1 MVNIK
6 MDKWYVADSSTP
18 HIGFSGENRTED
30 VYITPS
36 EMQEYTY
43 TAEILNG
50 GQIIVVPLSKV
61 VYGGVDALHAL
72 LTSGQIG
79 AAGTAKMQIVARR
92 SGGSDMVVVK
102 KSNVFAVSIGES
114 INAGDAYADM
124 PASAFEQYVTAA
136 GESADKA
143 KEYAEV
149 AQNESKTSGEN
160 ATRAGEHANAA
171 KEAAGKAAASESN
184 ARQAAED
191 AQRYATSD
199 YALQAK
205 SWAVGGTGKRT
216 GEDTDNAKY
225 YAGMA
230 KDHASSAG
238 KSESNAKGSAA
249 SASESSKNAGEYSL
263 RARSAA
269 EAAEKSSSAAGKS
282 AVAAGESAKAAA
294 DSAKTAG
301 ASEANAVES
310 AKAAAD
316 SEKKASA
323 SKEAAGKS
331 AEAAADSKT
340 AAGKSEEAAAKSAQ
354 AAKDYAASIEYR
366 FGIDPV
372 SGLPAIM
379 KYEEE

>member
-6 MDKWYVADSSTP
+6 MDKWYVADSATP

-143 KEYAEV
+143 KEYAE
-149 AQNESKTSGEN
+149 ASG
-160 ATRAGEHANAA
+160 RYAGEA
-171 KEAAGKAAASESN
+171 K
-184 ARQAAED
+184 
-191 AQRYATSD
+191 
-199 YALQAK
+199 
-205 SWAVGGTGKRT
+205 
-216 GEDTDNAKY
+216 
-225 YAGMA
+225 
-230 KDHASSAG
+230 
-238 KSESNAKGSAA
+238 A
-249 SASESSKNAGEYSL
+249 SAES
-263 RARSAA
+263 
-269 EAAEKSSSAAGKS
+269 
-282 AVAAGESAKAAA
+282 
-294 DSAKTAG
+294 
-301 ASEANAVES
+301 AVES
-310 AKAAAD
+310 KKAVEKAIVTNGYAKLWLNDAGHLILYRTSKAAECMSFAI
-316 SEKKASA
+316 
-323 SKEAAGKS
+323 
-331 AEAAADSKT
+331 
-340 AAGKSEEAAAKSAQ
+340 
-354 AAKDYAASIEYR
+354 KDNKNLEVKLA
-366 FGIDPV
+366 
-372 SGLPAIM
+372 
-379 KYEEE
+379 